1 MQKIF
6 NSREVIELEAQ
17 LVEERSDWNG
27 ASELIAHKSIA
38 VCNRIKQDFLANRR
52 AVIFAGPNEKGALA
66 IKVAQSLLGMQYD
79 VEVVLL
85 NPSGNLPPEVVSE
98 RDDFLEESD
107 RLIEVTTNSFNPP
120 LIDETDLLID
130 GIQGVETNPSLN
142 NVVKY
147 LNGIKAIKIA
157 LEIPSGMSE
166 ESDQLIDY
174 TKIFRADATYT
185 FYSPKL
191 LFFFPEYE
199 PYVGRW
205 RVLQPS
211 FYTPQS
217 KSDAT
222 FTLFDTQAMENAL
235 PTRRRFSH
243 KYDYGKDLLI
253 AGSRGMMGAAVLAG
267 KAAMISGAGHL
278 TLRVPEGMDTLIH
291 TTLPEALV
299 LEDPSEESFSS
310 AAFLLSDY
318 TAIAVGPGIGRSTE
332 TKLALEQLLSSYKL
346 PLILDAD
353 ALAIL
358 AEDEGRLLEMVPKG
372 SILTPHVGEFDRL
385 FGPSRNSRER
395 IEKARI
401 EAQARGLYILL
412 KGAYTALALPAGQ
425 VVFNPTGNPGLATA
439 GSGDVLTGIILAL
452 LGKKQSPMI
461 ACAAAAFLHGF
472 AAENY
477 AADYCEES
485 LTASALI
492 QYLPTAFKR
501 FTSDSVGSLYL

>member
-1 MQKIF
+1 M
-6 NSREVIELEAQ
+6 ELEAR
-17 LVEERSDWNG
+17 LVDERSDWEG
-27 ASELIAHKSIA
+27 ALELIAHKSIA
-38 VCNRIKQDFLANRR
+38 VCNRIKQDFLVNRR

-85 NPSGNLPPEVVSE
+85 NPSGSLPNEVALE

-107 RLIEVTTNSFNPP
+107 KLVEVTTNSFNPP
-120 LIDETDLLID
+120 AIDETDLLID
-130 GIQGVETNPSLN
+130 GIQGVDLNPSLN

-147 LNGIKAIKIA
+147 LNGIKAIKVA

-166 ESDQLIDY
+166 EMEESIDY

-217 KSDAT
+217 KNDAT
-222 FTLFDTQAMENAL
+222 YALFDTQSMESAL
-235 PTRRRFSH
+235 PPRRRFSN
-243 KYDYGKDLLI
+243 KYDYGKDLLV
-253 AGSRGMMGAAVLAG
+253 AGSRGMMGAAILAG
-267 KAAMISGAGHL
+267 KATMVSGAGHL
-278 TLRVPEGMDTLIH
+278 TLRVPQGMDTIIH
-291 TTLPEALV
+291 TALPEVLV
-299 LEDPSEESFSS
+299 SEDPSEESFSS
-310 AAFLLSDY
+310 AALPLNDY

-332 TKLALEQLLSSYKL
+332 TKLALEQLLRSYKL

-353 ALAIL
+353 ALALL
-358 AEDEGRLLEMVPKG
+358 ADDEGRLLDMVPKG

-395 IEKARI
+395 IEKARAI
-401 EAQARGLYILL
+401 AESRGLYILL
-412 KGAYTALALPAGQ
+412 KGAYTSIALPTGQ

-439 GSGDVLTGIILAL
+439 GSGDVLTGMVLAL
-452 LGKKQSPMI
+452 LGKKQNQMI
-461 ACAAAAFLHGF
+461 ACAAAVFLHGF

-477 AADYCEES
+477 AADYCEET
-485 LTASALI
+485 LTATALI
-492 QYLPTAFKR
+492 EYLPTAFKR
-501 FTSDSVGSLYL
+501 FTSDTVGSLYL

>member
-6 NSREVIELEAQ
+6 NSREVVELEAQ
-17 LVEERSDWNG
+17 LVDERSDWEG
-27 ASELIAHKSIA
+27 VSELIAHKSIA
-38 VCNRIKQDFLANRR
+38 VCNRIKQDFLLNRR
-52 AVIFAGPNEKGALA
+52 AVVFAGPNEKGALA

-79 VEVVLL
+79 IEVVLL
-85 NPSGNLPPEVVSE
+85 NPSGNLPTEVAME

-120 LIDETDLLID
+120 TIDETDLLID
-130 GIQGVETNPSLN
+130 GIQGVEPNPSLN

-157 LEIPSGMSE
+157 LEIPSGMSDV
-166 ESDQLIDY
+166 SDELIDY

-185 FYSPKL
+185 FYSPRL

-222 FTLFDTQAMENAL
+222 YMIFDTQSMESVL
-235 PTRRRFSH
+235 PMRRRFSN
-243 KYDYGKDLLI
+243 KYDYGRDLLI
-253 AGSRGMMGAAVLAG
+253 AGSRSMMGAALLAG
-267 KAAMISGAGHL
+267 KAAMVSGAGHL
-278 TLRVPEGMDTLIH
+278 TLRVPMGTNFIIH
-291 TTLPEALV
+291 TSLPEALV
-299 LEDPSEESFSS
+299 SEDPSEESFSS
-310 AAFLLSDY
+310 ASLPLADY

-332 TKLALEQLLSSYKL
+332 TRLALEQLLSSYKL
-346 PLILDAD
+346 PLLLDAD
-353 ALAIL
+353 ALALL
-358 AEDEGRLLEMVPKG
+358 ADDEGRLLDMVPKG

-385 FGPSRNSRER
+385 FGPSKNSRER
-395 IEKARI
+395 IEKLRTAA
-401 EAQARGLYILL
+401 EERGLYILL
-412 KGAYTALALPAGQ
+412 KGAYTATALPTGQ
-425 VVFNPTGNPGLATA
+425 VVFNLTGNPGLATA

-452 LGKKQSPMI
+452 MGKKQGQMI
-461 ACAAAAFLHGF
+461 ACAAGAFLHGF
-472 AAENY
+472 AAENF

-485 LTASALI
+485 LTASALV

-501 FTSDSVGSLYL
+501 FTSDSVGALYL